1 MNLTAL
7 ESTIA
12 AFRPD
17 RRRRNKVHPQSPE
30 PTKNVSHR
38 GSSLPTQTSSSL
50 PAQTS
55 TTTKSIPI
63 SKSMRRTPSELQLS
77 EDEAMADYR
86 DYCMFA
92 RIVNGISEHQACS
105 HHPISASVIANIVRT
120 RHLPIQESS
129 SYPSYHNE
137 EPTLQNHDITL
148 QSACKLTE
156 SFPWPLHQSIGH
168 LTIREPPEETSSEEG
183 VFELDL

>member
-1 MNLTAL
+1 MSLTTL

-17 RRRRNKVHPQSPE
+17 RRRRNKVHPRSPE
-30 PTKNVSHR
+30 PTKNVSHL
-38 GSSLPTQTSSSL
+38 GSSLPTQTSK
-50 PAQTS
+50 TI
-55 TTTKSIPI
+55 TKSIPI
-63 SKSMRRTPSELQLS
+63 SKSLMRTPSELQLS

-129 SYPSYHNE
+129 SYPSYLNE
-137 EPTLQNHDITL
+137 EPPQKNHDITL
-148 QSACKLTE
+148 KSACKLTE

-168 LTIREPPEETSSEEG
+168 LTLREPPEETSSEEG